1 MSCFLPENQIISALQ
16 TYTESTLGELDSI
29 AGTTDAWR
37 VGLRDVQSWDPGTL
51 KEEVRSLLDIDR
63 GFDELLGR
71 VVKSPPPIATF
82 LHTYLVEF
90 CMNHSVVNRECF
102 TWGHG
107 DRTNFHKTILTR
119 TIRRLGLEPVVPGE
133 SSRNTVDPMSAS
145 TRSGNT
151 HAVRPS
157 DSVSCSP
164 QGASGPWAPDHG
176 REDPARRSGGRTYP
190 IEDTRAYRTRESPR
204 SRDMQ
209 SVASRGPQSAVAPLA
224 SVPDFFDEDEKS
236 QPSRDYTTGGDGM
249 GTAAADAAAADAA
262 AADDANRRQPDTE
275 KSFSIISQPHSQ
287 INKPV
292 ARGDT
297 ASRVS
302 TTSGKTMNFSK
313 FSSANYESGHRPKFP
328 SVTGGVGGG
337 NVSGVSMVR

>member
-29 AGTTDAWR
+29 AGTSDAWR

-51 KEEVRSLLDIDR
+51 KEEIRTLLEIDR

-71 VVKSPPPIATF
+71 VVKSPPSLTSF

-90 CMNHSVVNRECF
+90 CMNNSVINRECF

-107 DRTNFHKTILTR
+107 DRTNFHRTILTR
-119 TIRRLGLEPVVPGE
+119 TIRRLGLEPVDPGE
-133 SSRNTVDPMSAS
+133 SSRGRVDPMSTS
-145 TRSGNT
+145 TRSSNVHT
-151 HAVRPS
+151 IRPS

-164 QGASGPWAPDHG
+164 HDTGGPWAPGRG
-176 REDPARRSGGRTYP
+176 REDPSRRAGPRVYP
-190 IEDTRAYRTRESPR
+190 TDGARAYRTRESL
-204 SRDMQ
+204 SARDMQ
-209 SVASRGPQSAVAPLA
+209 SVASRGPQSVAPLA
-224 SVPDFFDEDEKS
+224 SVPDSFDDGEKS
-236 QPSRDYTTGGDGM
+236 QPSRGYTTGGDGAD
-249 GTAAADAAAADAA
+249 TTDPADATVTTDKKP
-262 AADDANRRQPDTE
+262 PDNE

-287 INKPV
+287 INKSV
-292 ARGDT
+292 VRGDT
-297 ASRVS
+297 TSRVS

-313 FSSANYESGHRPKFP
+313 LSTANYESGHRPKFP
-328 SVTGGVGGG
+328 SVTGGAGGG